1 MRFDVHIRAFGG
13 SGRAGPQSFTWLGT
27 ARGHGIAQGTVEV
40 DGDFLILSGEKI
52 HTSRC
57 RDPKEVGWGAL

>member
-1 MRFDVHIRAFGG
+1 LR
-13 SGRAGPQSFTWLGT
+13 SFTWLGT
-27 ARGHGIAQGTVEV
+27 ARDHGIAQGTVEV